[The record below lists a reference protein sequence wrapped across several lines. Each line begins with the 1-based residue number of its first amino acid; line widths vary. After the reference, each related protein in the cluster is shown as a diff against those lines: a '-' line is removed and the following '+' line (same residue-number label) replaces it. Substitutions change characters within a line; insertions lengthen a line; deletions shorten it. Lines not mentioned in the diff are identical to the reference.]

1 MKVLIIDDSRL
12 ARKEL
17 RHLLANF
24 PEVEIVG
31 EAAEAIEAM
40 EKIEQ
45 EQPDLLL
52 LDIQMPG
59 MDGFELLESL
69 EQVPQVVFT
78 TAYNQY
84 AMKAFEYNAMDY
96 LQKPINEQRLGLSL
110 EKVKERLLQAGKQEN
125 KLTLGDGHQVFVKD
139 GEQCWFVQLKDI
151 RLFEV
156 NGSYTR
162 VYFEKYQPMIPK
174 TLQYLEQRLD
184 NQVFFRANRQNI
196 VNLRWVER
204 IEPWFSGTI
213 KLYLKDGKE
222 VEVSRRQSIR
232 FKELMSF

>member
-1 MKVLIIDDSRL
+1 MKILIVDDSRL

-17 RHLLANF
+17 RYLLQAF
-24 PEVEIVG
+24 PEVEVAG
-31 EAAEAIEAM
+31 EAADAAEAIE
-40 EKIEQ
+40 KVEQ
-45 EQPDLLL
+45 LQPDLLL

-59 MDGFELLESL
+59 QNGFELLEAL

-84 AMKAFEYNAMDY
+84 ALKAFEFNALDY
-96 LQKPINEQRLGLSL
+96 LQKPISEERLGRAL
-110 EKVKERLLQAGKQEN
+110 EKVKEKLMRAGKQDH
-125 KLTLGDGHQVFVKD
+125 KLLLSGDHQVFVKD
-139 GEQCWFVQLKDI
+139 GEQCWFVQLRDI

-162 VYFEKYQPMIPK
+162 VFFDNHRPMIPK
-174 TLQYLEQRLD
+174 TLNYLEQRLD
-184 NQVFFRANRQNI
+184 EQVFFRANRQQI
-196 VNLRWVER
+196 VNLRWVQR

-213 KLYLKDGKE
+213 KLYLQGGE
-222 VEVSRRQSIR
+222 QVEVSRRQSFR

>member
-17 RHLLANF
+17 RHLLGSF
-24 PEVEIVG
+24 SEVEIVG
-31 EAAEAIEAM
+31 EAAEATEAI

-45 EQPDLLL
+45 LQSDLLL

-69 EQVPQVVFT
+69 ERVPQVVFT

-84 AMKAFEYNAMDY
+84 ALKAFEYNALDY
-96 LQKPINEQRLGLSL
+96 LQKPINEERLGLAL
-110 EKVKERLLQAGKQEN
+110 EKVKEKLFRVGKQEN
-125 KLTLGDGHQVFVKD
+125 KMILGDGDQVFVKD
-139 GEQCWFVQLKDI
+139 AEQCWFVQLRDI

-162 VYFEKYQPMIPK
+162 VY
-174 TLQYLEQRLD
+174 
-184 NQVFFRANRQNI
+184 
-196 VNLRWVER
+196 
-204 IEPWFSGTI
+204 
-213 KLYLKDGKE
+213 LKSTGP
-222 VEVSRRQSIR
+222 
-232 FKELMSF
+232 

>member
-17 RHLLANF
+17 RYLLQAF
-24 PEVEIVG
+24 PEVEIAG
-31 EAAEAIEAM
+31 EAADAMEAV

-45 EQPDLLL
+45 FQPDLLL

-59 MDGFELLESL
+59 QDGFELLESL

-78 TAYNQY
+78 TAYNEY
-84 AMKAFEYNAMDY
+84 ALQAFEYNALDY
-96 LQKPINEQRLGLSL
+96 LQKPISEERLARAL
-110 EKVKERLLQAGKQEN
+110 EKVKEKLIQKTKEEN
-125 KLTLGDGHQVFVKD
+125 KFLLSEEHQVFVKD
-139 GEQCWFVQLKDI
+139 GEQCWFVQLRDI

-162 VYFEKYQPMIPK
+162 VFFEDHRPMIPK
-174 TLQYLEQRLD
+174 TLNYLEQRLD
-184 NQVFFRANRQNI
+184 EQVFFRANRQQI
-196 VNLRWVER
+196 VNLRWIKR

-213 KLYLKDGKE
+213 KLYLQGGE
-222 VEVSRRQSIR
+222 EIEVSRRQSIR

>member
-17 RHLLANF
+17 KHLLQAF
-24 PEVEIVG
+24 PEVVVSG
-31 EAAEAIEAM
+31 EAADAAEAK

-45 EQPDLLL
+45 LQPDLLL

-59 MDGFELLESL
+59 QDGFELLESL

-84 AMKAFEYNAMDY
+84 ALKAFEYNALDY
-96 LQKPINEQRLGLSL
+96 LQKPVSADRLGRAL
-110 EKVKERLLQAGKQEN
+110 EKVKERLLQKSNQQN
-125 KLTLGDGHQVFVKD
+125 KLLLGEEHQVFVKD
-139 GEQCWFVQLKDI
+139 GEQCWFVQLRDI

-162 VYFEKYQPMIPK
+162 VFFENHRPMIPK
-174 TLQYLEQRLD
+174 SLQYLEQRLD
-184 NQVFFRANRQNI
+184 EQLFFRANRQQI
-196 VNLRWVER
+196 VNLRWVQR

-213 KLYLKDGKE
+213 KLYLKGGEE
-222 VEVSRRQSIR
+222 VEVSRRQSLR